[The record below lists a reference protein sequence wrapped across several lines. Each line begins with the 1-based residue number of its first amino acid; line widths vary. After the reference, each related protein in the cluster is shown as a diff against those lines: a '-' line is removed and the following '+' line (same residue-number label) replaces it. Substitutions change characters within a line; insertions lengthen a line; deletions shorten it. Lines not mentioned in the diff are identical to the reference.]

1 MKTKLL
7 LMLPMAMM
15 MMACVSEQQPR
26 PRVPEYED
34 ITDANSVTMIPYEPQ
49 GDHEIVTVAFNG
61 VPMNLLWDTGC
72 SVTTIPYTEF
82 ARMIRE
88 DKISGYDYNDTKYA
102 QIADGSIV
110 ENYEFN
116 IATVTFNTV
125 DGKPYV
131 LHDVAIMVS
140 PNPNSSL
147 LLGKNVIDRLG
158 EYHRNEKETCFVF
171 KK

>member
-7 LMLPMAMM
+7 VLAAICLIVTSCGPK
-15 MMACVSEQQPR
+15 QKPR
-26 PRVPEYED
+26 ERIPEYED
-34 ITDANSVTMIPYEPQ
+34 STDASTLAMIPYEPQ
-49 GDHEIVTVAFNG
+49 GEHEVVTVAFNG

-72 SVTTIPYTEF
+72 SITTIPITEF
-82 ARMIRE
+82 QRMIRE

-102 QIADGSIV
+102 QIADGSLV

-116 IATVTFNTV
+116 ISTVTFNTV